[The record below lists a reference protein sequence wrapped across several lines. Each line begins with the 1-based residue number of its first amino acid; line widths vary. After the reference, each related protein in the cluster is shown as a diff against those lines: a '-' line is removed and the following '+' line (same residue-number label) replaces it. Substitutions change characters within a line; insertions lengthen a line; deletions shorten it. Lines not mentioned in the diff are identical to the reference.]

1 MKKITGAYRK
11 MLGQVEFHEQKLPLN
26 NPGAFMPA
34 VIVVGERNDE
44 VPKAFTESEVK
55 AMASEIVEAAM
66 AECNTVYHT
75 DEDAE
80 AEMSAMIRRILERHG
95 VVLDPA

>member
-1 MKKITGAYRK
+1 MAKKVVVYIAQQAIED
-11 MLGQVEFHEQKLPLN
+11 LGKSKCYVNATPSTNRSK
-26 NPGAFMPA
+26 AT
-34 VIVVGERNDE
+34 VVVSDER
-44 VPKAFTESEVK
+44 VFTESEVK

>member
-44 VPKAFTESEVK
+44 VPKAFTESEVR
-55 AMASEIVEAAM
+55 AMLDAVDAM
-66 AECNTVYHT
+66 EHFTGAQVQMLKEYG
-75 DEDAE
+75 
-80 AEMSAMIRRILERHG
+80 IFK
-95 VVLDPA
+95 DPS

>member
-1 MKKITGAYRK
+1 

-44 VPKAFTESEVK
+44 VPKAFTESEVR
-55 AMASEIVEAAM
+55 AMLEDVAHCITWPM
-66 AECNTVYHT
+66 AKQVLKEK
-75 DEDAE
+75 
-80 AEMSAMIRRILERHG
+80 HG
-95 VVLDPA
+95 FELVPNE

>member
-1 MKKITGAYRK
+1 MARK
-11 MLGQVEFHEQKLPLN
+11 EQMLAGIDYDGSIIVGTEKNDYINKPCTVVIHEGKP
-26 NPGAFMPA
+26 
-34 VIVVGERNDE
+34 ER
-44 VPKAFTESEVK
+44 VFTESEVK